1 MQSPFTMQGFE
12 KLTVAWRWG
21 REKEDGRSTFG
32 AKGKG
37 GKQMREFVDGLIG
50 SMIDGCCS
58 GLELPRKMFDFS

>member
-1 MQSPFTMQGFE
+1 MEEVHLEQ
-12 KLTVAWRWG
+12 
-21 REKEDGRSTFG
+21 KER
-32 AKGKG
+32 G